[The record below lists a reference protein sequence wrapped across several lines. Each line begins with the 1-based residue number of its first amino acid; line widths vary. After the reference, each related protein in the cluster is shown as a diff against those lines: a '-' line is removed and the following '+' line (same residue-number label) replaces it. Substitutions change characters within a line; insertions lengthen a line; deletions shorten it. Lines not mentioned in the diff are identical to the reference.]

1 VAPLETTVTPNSKD
15 VREGGQEASPKRESG
30 PGALDKG
37 RLKRARV
44 PASPSCFGFRLCRA
58 CQPAPRSWG
67 LRRIISIHHIW
78 SVVGACA
85 RAMLSTVLAMLMINA
100 LGAMGSPCVRPS
112 KDIRARIESALD
124 EIDEINQCHGEH
136 VLMLCTVAVF
146 NSKLLFLFE
155 LCLRKWISEIRAL
168 QELVV
173 LEARRISMR
182 GQKEQWYKVSAE
194 LITAES
200 P

>member
-1 VAPLETTVTPNSKD
+1 
-15 VREGGQEASPKRESG
+15 
-30 PGALDKG
+30 
-37 RLKRARV
+37 
-44 PASPSCFGFRLCRA
+44 
-58 CQPAPRSWG
+58 
-67 LRRIISIHHIW
+67 
-78 SVVGACA
+78 
-85 RAMLSTVLAMLMINA
+85 MLSTVLAMLMINA

>member
-1 VAPLETTVTPNSKD
+1 
-15 VREGGQEASPKRESG
+15 
-30 PGALDKG
+30 
-37 RLKRARV
+37 
-44 PASPSCFGFRLCRA
+44 
-58 CQPAPRSWG
+58 
-67 LRRIISIHHIW
+67 
-78 SVVGACA
+78 
-85 RAMLSTVLAMLMINA
+85 MLSTVLAMLMINA

-146 NSKLLFLFE
+146 NSKLLFLSE

-168 QELVV
+168 HCKSKSI
-173 LEARRISMR
+173 EARRISMR
-182 GQKEQWYKVSAE
+182 DQKEQWYKVSAK

>member
-1 VAPLETTVTPNSKD
+1 MQLFTNE
-15 VREGGQEASPKRESG
+15 Q
-30 PGALDKG
+30 
-37 RLKRARV
+37 
-44 PASPSCFGFRLCRA
+44 
-58 CQPAPRSWG
+58 
-67 LRRIISIHHIW
+67 
-78 SVVGACA
+78 
-85 RAMLSTVLAMLMINA
+85 INA

-182 GQKEQWYKVSAE
+182 DQKEQWYKGARSGSGSSLGAIANRSSGIRKRAN
-194 LITAES
+194 LAARGHRAQKMRGAR
-200 P
+200 PGLR